1 METTNIR
8 KRGELTLWG
17 YGERELETLGEFAEI
32 NKDKFN
38 SFFDYATEIAT
49 PLNITVE
56 DLADMFLE
64 LYKYRYMIIDF
75 EQDTN
80 YNTYYKRAKIVYNLN
95 KNKYIKLVNTEIA
108 EYNPIENYSM
118 TENETG
124 NRTPNLTRT
133 SQGTA
138 SESGTNSTTNNTSA
152 TSTDS
157 NTSFDS
163 TTFYNNAK
171 TETTDNSTVTGEN
184 TATNTSNV
192 TINETGTE
200 QTVREITRKGNIGV
214 TTSQQMLE
222 QERAIADFST
232 VKVFFEDVAK
242 LLFFDILNL

>member
-1 METTNIR
+1 MWE
-8 KRGELTLWG
+8 

-38 SFFDYATEIAT
+38 SFFDYATEITT

-75 EQDTN
+75 EQDSN
-80 YNTYYKRAKIVYNLN
+80 YNTYYKRAKIIYNLN
-95 KNKYIKLVNTEIA
+95 KNKYIKLIATETV

-118 TENETG
+118 TESETG
-124 NRTPNLTRT
+124 KRTPNLSR
-133 SQGTA
+133 SSEGTA
-138 SESGTNSTTNNTSA
+138 NQSGTNSESNNTSA

-163 TTFYNNAK
+163 TSFYNNAK
-171 TETTDNSTVTGEN
+171 NETTGNSTASGEN
-184 TATNTSNV
+184 SATSSSTVN
-192 TINETGTE
+192 IRETGTE
-200 QTVREITRKGNIGV
+200 QTEREMTRKGNIGV
-214 TTSQQMLE
+214 TTTQQMLE
-222 QERAIADFST
+222 QERAVADFST